1 MSPVYS
7 FTVKTTGI
15 SNLAPLKIEAYS
27 YCYANRK
34 VVPSK
39 DAKYKPS
46 LEKVGPML
54 RTKVNQ
60 SPMLRTKVNQ
70 SPMLR
75 TKVNQRSSPFRL
87 LVVCI
92 DLQLQK
98 PYIT

>member
-1 MSPVYS
+1 MMMSPVYS

-54 RTKVNQ
+54 RTKV
-60 SPMLRTKVNQ
+60 K
-70 SPMLR
+70 
-75 TKVNQRSSPFRL
+75 QRSSTFRL